1 MSKKALIGHIIS
13 IKQKKTIIV
22 LVAKKFNHSK
32 YKKQVIQK
40 THYNVHVENI
50 VCHEG
55 DLVLIQ
61 ETKPISRTKN
71 WILKNILKY

>member
-1 MSKKALIGHIIS
+1 MSKKTLLGHIIS
-13 IKQKKTIIV
+13 TKQKKTIIV
-22 LVAKKFNHSK
+22 LVVKKFNHSK

-40 THYNVHVENI
+40 IYYNVHVENLL
-50 VCHEG
+50 CNEG

>member
-1 MSKKALIGHIIS
+1 MNKKTLLGHIIS
-13 IKQKKTIIV
+13 TKQKKTIIV
-22 LVAKKFNHSK
+22 LVAKKFNHPK

-40 THYNVHVENI
+40 IHYNVHVENI
-50 VCHEG
+50 ICNEG